1 MSLSIRAGR
10 WIALVVLQLFVV
22 LVVLEG
28 IARIFDPLGIS
39 YYPEMAR
46 YLDSL
51 VLEEPIGY
59 RNRPGLQ
66 DRFFGV
72 PVSINSLGM
81 RDREVQDK
89 TAGEFR
95 ILVMGD
101 SVPFGIGVRYED
113 SFPRQLETLL
123 QERQPTVRFR
133 TLNMGVPS
141 YNTEQELIQLRSLGL
156 TLKPDAALLLFSN
169 NDIEPKLWVL
179 NKRRRWHVDLTQRSY
194 AGSLLFVMW
203 RELSG
208 RWMHDAVAA
217 GTDTRDTSRV
227 ALHEYRLDSPRW
239 QAIDRSLSEINAS
252 LRAQHIPFVL
262 FTQEESPYILELLEG
277 VARRERFPIVTLH
290 SGDPRWAVQDTR
302 LLRNSVVDSHPS
314 ALGNGI
320 LATLLAE
327 NLVKLKVLPAER
339 QAKH

>member
-28 IARIFDPLGIS
+28 IARVFDPLGIS

-72 PVSINSLGM
+72 PVSINSLGL

-89 TAGEFR
+89 AAGEFR

-113 SFPRQLETLL
+113 SFPHQLETLL

-141 YNTEQELIQLRSLGL
+141 YNTEQELFQLRSLGL
-156 TLKPDAALLLFSN
+156 TLKPDAALLP
-169 NDIEPKLWVL
+169 IREPIAVC
-179 NKRRRWHVDLTQRSY
+179 
-194 AGSLLFVMW
+194 
-203 RELSG
+203 
-208 RWMHDAVAA
+208 VAA
-217 GTDTRDTSRV
+217 GRARASDAHLDPVREAVVV
-227 ALHEYRLDSPRW
+227 AVTIERRAAERPGRGRGSP
-239 QAIDRSLSEINAS
+239 
-252 LRAQHIPFVL
+252 P
-262 FTQEESPYILELLEG
+262 G
-277 VARRERFPIVTLH
+277 VRERS
-290 SGDPRWAVQDTR
+290 SGW
-302 LLRNSVVDSHPS
+302 
-314 ALGNGI
+314 
-320 LATLLAE
+320 
-327 NLVKLKVLPAER
+327 
-339 QAKH
+339 